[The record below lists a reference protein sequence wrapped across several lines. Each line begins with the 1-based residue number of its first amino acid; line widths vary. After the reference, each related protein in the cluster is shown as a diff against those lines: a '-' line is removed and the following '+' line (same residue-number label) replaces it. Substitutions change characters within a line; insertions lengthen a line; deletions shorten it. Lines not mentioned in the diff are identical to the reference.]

1 MTIVPS
7 ACNAANKGDIAS
19 TVLMPGDPLRAKYI
33 AEKFLDDSVM
43 FNDIRNMFGY
53 TGKYKGKKVSVMG
66 SGMGIPSFC
75 LYAHELYNYFDVEKI
90 IRVGTAGAISDK
102 LKLRDVVIAASA
114 STDSNYANKFR
125 FPGYL
130 SPAADFE
137 MALEAYNK
145 AKEKGINAVP
155 GQVFT
160 SDSFYHA
167 MPDVNEKIKEKG
179 ILAVD
184 METAG
189 LYLEAMHSKKKALSI
204 LTISDIVL
212 TQEGLSPEERQ
223 ASFDDMVKIA
233 LEIA

>member
-33 AEKFLDDSVM
+33 AEKFLEEPIM

-53 TGKYKGKKVSVMG
+53 TGTYNGKKVSVMG

-75 LYAHELYNYFDVEKI
+75 LYAHELFNYFDVEKI
-90 IRVGTAGAISDK
+90 IRVGTAGGISDK

-114 STDSNYANKFR
+114 STNSNYSRMFQ

-130 SPAADFE
+130 SPAGDFE
-137 MALEAYNK
+137 MALEAYK
-145 AKEKGINAVP
+145 VAKEKGINVVP

-160 SDSFYHA
+160 SDAFYSTI
-167 MPDVNEKIKEKG
+167 PDINEQCKEKG

-189 LYLEAMHSKKKALSI
+189 LYWEAMASKKKALSI
-204 LTISDIVL
+204 LTISDLVL
-212 TQEGLSPEERQ
+212 TQEGLSPKERE
-223 ASFDDMVKIA
+223 ASFDDMIRIA